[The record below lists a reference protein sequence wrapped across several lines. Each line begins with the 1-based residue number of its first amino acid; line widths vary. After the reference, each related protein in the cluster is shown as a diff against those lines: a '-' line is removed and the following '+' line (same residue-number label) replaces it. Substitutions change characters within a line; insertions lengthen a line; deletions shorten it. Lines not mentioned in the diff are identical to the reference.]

1 MKCKTLLAI
10 FFYLCVAGR
19 GFSQVPADDLDRN
32 AKIRADMVA
41 YNPSYWKLL
50 APRKQRLQELT
61 KQVFEREAQG
71 AKVTCSH
78 QIAIETRW
86 FIGYTA
92 DFPGMD
98 RRLDDLKDSL
108 AHPERE
114 ALAEQQDPKDGS
126 WGGCYTQ
133 WWQRLDASYDMLQ
146 MYKAKGIKPKYRF
159 MLLDHLN
166 SPEKLRAYF
175 ASIAVADIAHTGRD
189 NRKELNG
196 AFVNLIRL
204 ITANEPD
211 GYPWAP
217 GMKQA
222 ILDITLNL
230 YRNQKTGW
238 WGQTYIHSNG
248 KREYVDDLSM
258 TFHVVQ
264 SLDDN
269 VPLLDKLATT
279 LFAVKNVD
287 YPVGWYDHGIQSNH
301 NNMDVVVLMRASWKA
316 MTDEQRKQGADEI
329 RRMLHWC
336 LTESLQPDG
345 SFYSSAGA
353 DDSVEE
359 GEHFGVNFLA
369 RMGYFNKARRF
380 WTNENFPE
388 AEAHREKILAFIR
401 AHQNTGA
408 AGGSYYSSS
417 LQELAQ

>member
-1 MKCKTLLAI
+1 MKSKALLTI
-10 FFYLCVAGR
+10 LFCVCVAGR
-19 GFSQVPADDLDRN
+19 GFSLVPADDLDRN

-41 YNPSYWKLL
+41 YNPNYWKLL
-50 APRKQRLQELT
+50 APRKHQLQELT
-61 KQVFEREAQG
+61 ERVFEREAHG
-71 AKVTCSH
+71 GKVTCSH
-78 QIAIETRW
+78 QIVIEARW
-86 FIGYTA
+86 YIGYTA
-92 DFPGMD
+92 DFDGMD
-98 RRLDDLKDSL
+98 RRLNDLKESL

-114 ALAEQQDPKDGS
+114 ALAVQQDPKDGS
-126 WGGCYTQ
+126 WGGCYTE

-146 MYKAKGIKPKYRF
+146 MYKVKGIKPKYRF
-159 MLLDHLN
+159 TLLDHLN

-175 ASIAVADIAHTGRD
+175 ASIAVSDIPHTGRD

-196 AFVNLIRL
+196 AFVNLLRL
-204 ITANEPD
+204 INAGEPD

-217 GMKQA
+217 GMKET
-222 ILDITLNL
+222 IRDLTMNV

-238 WGQTYIHSNG
+238 WGASYIHSNG
-248 KREYVDDLSM
+248 KREYMDDLSV
-258 TFHVVQ
+258 TFHIVL
-264 SLDDN
+264 SLDDK

-279 LFAVKNVD
+279 LFALKDAD
-287 YPVGWYDHGIQSNH
+287 YPIGWYDHGVQSNH

-316 MTDEQRKQGADEI
+316 MTDAQRKQGADEI

-336 LTESLQPDG
+336 LTESLQLDG
-345 SFYSSAGA
+345 SFRYSPGA

-380 WTNENFPE
+380 WTTEDFPE
-388 AEAHREKILAFIR
+388 AEANREKIVAFIR